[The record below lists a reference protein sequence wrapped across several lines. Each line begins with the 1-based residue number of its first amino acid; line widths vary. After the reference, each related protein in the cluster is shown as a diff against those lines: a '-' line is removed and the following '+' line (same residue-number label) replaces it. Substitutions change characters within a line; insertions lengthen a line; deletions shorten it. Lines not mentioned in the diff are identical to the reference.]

1 MTQPIDLAL
10 LKKLAAVCRKSGI
23 KSFSGG
29 GIEFTL
35 SDNIPTTY
43 QAKRS
48 KSNKK
53 TTLLQTPDGDIQT
66 DAPTEEELL
75 FWSAPDVAEESSA

>member
-1 MTQPIDLAL
+1 VTQPIDLAL

-35 SDNIPTTY
+35 GEAP
-43 QAKRS
+43 QPVKRS
-48 KSNKK
+48 NQPKAKKK
-53 TTLLQTPDGDIQT
+53 TVLQTPDGDIET
-66 DAPTEEELL
+66 DTPSDMDLL
-75 FWSAPDVAEESSA
+75 FWSAPDVQEESSA